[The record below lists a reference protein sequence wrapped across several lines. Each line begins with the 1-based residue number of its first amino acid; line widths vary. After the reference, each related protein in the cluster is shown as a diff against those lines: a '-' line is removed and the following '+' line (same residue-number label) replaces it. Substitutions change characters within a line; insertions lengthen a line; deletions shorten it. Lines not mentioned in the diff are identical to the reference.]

1 LGGTVG
7 PGARVAPLRILLG
20 QFASPIVVL
29 LAAAAALSLAVGER
43 TDGSIILGILL
54 ASGLLGFWQEHR
66 AGDAVAR
73 LLSTV
78 RTTATV
84 RRDGAERE
92 VPLDEVVPG
101 DVVLL
106 RAGTTV
112 PGDALL
118 LESRDLYV
126 DEAALTGES
135 FPAGKV
141 AGTVAADAALA
152 RRSGA
157 VVLGTHVVS
166 GLATAVVV
174 RTGARTEF
182 GAIAHRLALRPAET
196 EFEHG
201 VRRFGYLLLYV
212 AATLALV
219 ILAVNVA
226 LRRPVLDS
234 LLFTLALAVGL
245 TPQLLPAI
253 VSVTLA
259 HGARAMARAHVIVR
273 RLGAIEDLGGMQIL
287 CTDKTGT
294 LTEGVV
300 GVHAATDWRGA
311 PCDAVRRYAYVNAGL
326 ASGFANPIDAALRAA
341 PAADLAAYEKVDEV
355 PYDFVR
361 KRVSVAVVHEGQR
374 LLVTK
379 GALAPLLDVCT
390 TAEDADGTR
399 RPLAEARAAILER
412 YEALSRDGHRC
423 LGVAVGALAGDAP
436 VRRECERDLAF
447 VGLLSLD
454 DPLKPGAAAALAEL
468 AALGVRTK
476 LITGDNRHVAARV
489 AADTGIDGGGLLT
502 GQALR
507 TMSPAAL
514 VAAAPRTAVFAE
526 VEPNQKEHII
536 HALRTAGHSVGFL
549 GDGINDAAALHAADV
564 GISVDSAT
572 DVTRQ
577 AADVVLLR
585 KELGVLGDGVRE
597 GRRAFA
603 NTLKYVFIT
612 TSANFG
618 NMLSM
623 AVASLATPFLPMLPK
638 QILLL
643 NGLTD
648 LPAMAIATDRLD
660 AELVATP
667 RRWSNRRIR
676 RFMLSFGVVSSA
688 FDVLTFGALLALH
701 VPAARFRT
709 GWFLESVL
717 SELCVL
723 LVIRTQRTAF
733 RSAPGRA
740 LLWASVAVAAITLA
754 LPYLPV
760 GAALGFAPLSG
771 GLLALVGGIVAAY
784 VAASELVKRA
794 VARGGLFT

>member
-1 LGGTVG
+1 MTRPSRASSAPAATGAEGSPPRAPPGPAVTLPAADAPGVPVAFWATPPDALLAALGTTPRGLAGDEARARLRAGLGGTVG
-7 PGARVAPLRILLG
+7 PGARVAPLHILLG

-84 RRDGAERE
+84 RRDGAECE

-157 VVLGTHVVS
+157 VFLGTHVVS

-489 AADTGIDGGGLLT
+489 AADTGI
-502 GQALR
+502 
-507 TMSPAAL
+507 
-514 VAAAPRTAVFAE
+514 
-526 VEPNQKEHII
+526 
-536 HALRTAGHSVGFL
+536 
-549 GDGINDAAALHAADV
+549 
-564 GISVDSAT
+564 
-572 DVTRQ
+572 
-577 AADVVLLR
+577 
-585 KELGVLGDGVRE
+585 
-597 GRRAFA
+597 
-603 NTLKYVFIT
+603 
-612 TSANFG
+612 
-618 NMLSM
+618 
-623 AVASLATPFLPMLPK
+623 
-638 QILLL
+638 
-643 NGLTD
+643 
-648 LPAMAIATDRLD
+648 
-660 AELVATP
+660 
-667 RRWSNRRIR
+667 
-676 RFMLSFGVVSSA
+676 
-688 FDVLTFGALLALH
+688 
-701 VPAARFRT
+701 
-709 GWFLESVL
+709 
-717 SELCVL
+717 
-723 LVIRTQRTAF
+723 
-733 RSAPGRA
+733 
-740 LLWASVAVAAITLA
+740 
-754 LPYLPV
+754 
-760 GAALGFAPLSG
+760 
-771 GLLALVGGIVAAY
+771 
-784 VAASELVKRA
+784 
-794 VARGGLFT
+794 